1 LLFAQVTRKKG
12 FCAMSDK
19 VVLWIGPV
27 WPQIIAPAVPKD
39 WKIITIDD
47 HVTRGNGSN
56 AYKTWAH
63 SLGPDPLLNIAPAA
77 RQIIVAGFSR
87 AHGAIDV
94 LLQRAAQVQDPRII
108 SLLALDSYYSAVGV
122 TQPKVGYLAWCKLAL
137 SRGLPVVFTTSSHHR
152 SVEQSASESVKPL
165 ADALALRE
173 TSITLPNLPQ
183 PVNTRGNGSV
193 LWLDYRDRLRHED
206 HPLKLAQPI
215 LATGIPFR
223 SSVGN
228 QVNARPPQKAS
239 FASIVAKPPAPEPK
253 PTPTPNVAIGIGLL
267 VLAGIGAA
275 AFSFQRVPKPKPKEL
290 PAPTES

>member
-1 LLFAQVTRKKG
+1 
-12 FCAMSDK
+12 MSDK

-27 WPQIIAPAVPKD
+27 WPQIISPAVPKD

-47 HVTRGNGSN
+47 RVTGGNGSN

-63 SLGPDPLLNIAPAA
+63 SLGPDPLSKIAPAA

-94 LLQRAAQVQDPRII
+94 LLQRSAMENDPRII

-122 TQPKVGYLAWCKLAL
+122 TQPKVGYLEWCKLAL

-165 ADALALRE
+165 ADALGLRQ

-193 LWLDYRDRLRHED
+193 LWLDYQDRLRHED

-223 SSVGN
+223 SVFGK
-228 QVNARPPQKAS
+228 QVNARPPQNAS
-239 FASIVAKPPAPEPK
+239 FASVVAKPAPPETK
-253 PTPTPNVAIGIGLL
+253 PMTAPQASGNGPGVAVGLGLL
-267 VLAGIGAA
+267 LLTGIGAA
-275 AFSFQRVPKPKPKEL
+275 AFSFKRVQPKPKPKEL
-290 PAPTES
+290 PSKTEV